1 MKLSIFFCLIFCLI
15 LQKTYTQN
23 INEDE
28 EEKQKIDKL
37 HIEGKFLEDSIQ
49 IGLSVFYT
57 LSLRHPKDLEVF
69 FPDSSF
75 NFTPFELVNKRAF
88 DTQTKDNTSL
98 DSVVYELTTFE
109 ILPVQKLQL
118 PIFILEKDTINLYP
132 AEDSVLFQALV
143 KGNIDKLQFKE
154 NITRQNTSNYFNY
167 PYWILG
173 IVITIIFLWLL
184 WQLIGTSVRRNFK
197 LYNMRIRHGR
207 FSRDFN
213 RLTNRITRQRLAKD
227 IEKALG
233 IWKNYLEYLEEE
245 PISTY
250 TSKEISQIYPQE
262 KDLGVN
268 LKNIDKAIYGKLLSE
283 EIVKSLDFL
292 RNFSVIRYSQKQEE
306 IRNAQ

>member
-1 MKLSIFFCLIFCLI
+1 MTFQIGYA
-15 LQKTYTQN
+15 QK
-23 INEDE
+23 INE
-28 EEKQKIDKL
+28 EEKEKIDKL
-37 HIEGKFLEDSIQ
+37 QLEGRFLEDSIQ

-75 NFTPFELVNKRAF
+75 NFAPFELVHKRAF
-88 DTQTKDNTSL
+88 TTQTKESLSL

-109 ILPVQKLQL
+109 IFPIQKLQL
-118 PIFILEKDTINLYP
+118 PVFILEQDTINLYP
-132 AEDSVLFQALV
+132 PEDSVLFQPLV
-143 KGNIDKLQFKE
+143 KGNIE
-154 NITRQNTSNYFNY
+154 NLPFRENVKRQTTSRYFNY

-173 IVITIIFLWLL
+173 IVITIIFLWIL
-184 WQLIGTSVRRNFK
+184 WQLIGTSVKRNFR
-197 LYNMRIRHGR
+197 LYNMRIRHRR

-213 RLTNRITRQRLAKD
+213 RLSNRITRQKITKD
-227 IEKALG
+227 IEKALT

-245 PISTY
+245 PINTY

-262 KDLGVN
+262 KDLGIN

-292 RNFSVIRYSQKQEE
+292 KNFSVIRYSQKQEE